1 MRRLDTEHTRECNS
15 HSHREFGAKSKRLVV
30 VVGRQLQHVLGS
42 HDVDQ
47 VGGENDITK
56 LPVSQHGAVL

>member
-1 MRRLDTEHTRECNS
+1 MRRLNTEHTRECNS
-15 HSHREFGAKSKRLVV
+15 HREFGAKSKTLVVVVVV
-30 VVGRQLQHVLGS
+30 VVGRQHQHVLGS

-56 LPVSQHGAVL
+56 LPLCQNG